1 MAKNHD
7 RQIGYSPI
15 LVLGE
20 STSMSVMVQ
29 RLQRGKWIISL
40 SAIFFLMLAGIYL
53 AITPT
58 IYESRAVVQIGRV
71 GRVFGKPLHAV
82 LKNNQPRPDYQPLS
96 SGVRL
101 ASRLMHT
108 YAPPLYAIIPD
119 KNDPSILTF
128 IARAHSP
135 AKAQSLLQGVL
146 RKVIT
151 SQRMEYDK
159 IIQPRQLQLAQW
171 QHQYQELE
179 KIRKHQKESATDN
192 TESRAVLNLEKVNIL
207 TEMSAFSRQIFMA
220 EDNLSPI
227 NNAPTR
233 ITLDAT
239 YDQSPIQP
247 RTSFVLIIALLFGLI
262 IGVFAVLLESPHN

>member
-1 MAKNHD
+1 MN
-7 RQIGYSPI
+7 
-15 LVLGE
+15 
-20 STSMSVMVQ
+20 VMVQ

-40 SAIFFLMLAGIYL
+40 SAIFFLLLAGIYL

-71 GRVFGKPLHAV
+71 GRVFGKPLHTV
-82 LKNNQPRPDYQPLS
+82 LKSNQTRPDYQPLS

-108 YAPPLYAIIPD
+108 YSPPLYAIIPD

-128 IARAHSP
+128 IVRAHSP

-159 IIQPRQLQLAQW
+159 IIQPRQMQLAQW

-192 TESRAVLNLEKVNIL
+192 TDSRAVLNLEKVNIL

-247 RTSFVLIIALLFGLI
+247 RTSFVLILALFLGLI
-262 IGVFAVLLESPHN
+262 IGVFAALLVSPHN